1 MRRTRTFS
9 HPRTFGKNLN
19 IKTCGGYKTTFDPIC
34 KPIEIPEW
42 DTHFSE
48 GLSQNRISF
57 YKTKIRISKY
67 SKLM

>member
-42 DTHFSE
+42 DTLFPRSDFPKIAFRFTKQE
-48 GLSQNRISF
+48 FVFQNI
-57 YKTKIRISKY
+57 
-67 SKLM
+67 LN